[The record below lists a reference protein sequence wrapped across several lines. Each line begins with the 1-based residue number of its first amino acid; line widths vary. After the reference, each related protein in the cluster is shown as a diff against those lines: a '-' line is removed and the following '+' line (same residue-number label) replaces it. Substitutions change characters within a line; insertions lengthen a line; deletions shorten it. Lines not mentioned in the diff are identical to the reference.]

1 MIDCD
6 FNNLL
11 SKSGVVLQK
20 IKILVTVIKNVFNAC
35 FSKRAKWHNQMI
47 Y

>member
-1 MIDCD
+1 MIDYD

-20 IKILVTVIKNVFNAC
+20 IKISVIVIKSVLMPVLLKEQ
-35 FSKRAKWHNQMI
+35 SGTIK
-47 Y
+47 